1 MGTPDTS
8 KIPLWVKIDDI
19 SLEAWKVEGISRI
32 SSRIGAQ
39 SWTASFARVLIE
51 IDAAKGLIDTVEIWY
66 KSLGKSLELR
76 VEYAWVPSLCEHCKT
91 FGHFNKACS
100 KNVHTVEAS
109 GMNGRGRGGFNNRS
123 IGGYGGIKEVNV
135 KNVPVKNSERVIN
148 VDECIITN
156 EVNDAS
162 DKGKNKVQE
171 DVISS
176 SGNWGKGNIKSKN
189 KPEKKNISTMNR
201 FDVLA
206 EDIEKEDNSVW
217 KEVKIQVD
225 VASDMGIS
233 VSNEVIKGWSDDMVK
248 FYKEEWSKRV
258 KKGITPKEKLK
269 SKIDELG
276 SRIIHLNRNLHVNAN
291 MNALKMVKDSV
302 EATGATSDGS
312 YEKFYSQTYKNELLK
327 VKELQWEGKQ
337 KRYDGVLFVEEESNG
352 AARFMVQ
359 NEVSNVSDVSMA
371 QVHGL
376 TQTSKQDEVKL
387 LIREERI
394 SMCAIVETR
403 LRKKSVNSVCENLNE
418 DWLWVSNAVE
428 SRKGCR
434 IIVGWDRNVIGAN
447 LITQTDQNHERE
459 RKPLWENLVE
469 RSVIVADDTWA
480 LMGDFNV
487 ALNVED
493 CTNSFSI
500 KDKDMQDFRRCLEIL
515 DLEDI
520 AAYGMFYTWIQK
532 RDNPETGILK
542 KLDRVLGN
550 SNFIARYGS
559 SYANFLPYVTSD
571 HCPVTLVYPETKACK
586 PKSFRF
592 VNFLADKENFIPNVK
607 NNWFIDVKVLR
618 AELKKVQQSLDK
630 YSDSVQLREEEYIY
644 CNAYKDAVLDE
655 EKLLKQKTKI
665 DWLKPKHSFEGD
677 DVPLQFVNHF
687 QKFFGTEDEVFPI
700 DDIDSLFDKK
710 LDPGIAANMIRPVL
724 DNEIKE
730 AMFDIKDDKV
740 AGPDGFTSKFFKAAW
755 SVVGSDVCDAVREF
769 FTSGKLLGEFNA
781 NLISLIPKL
790 QTPLNVADFRPI
802 ACCYVVYKCISK
814 VVTNRL
820 KEGLNS
826 LVDCNQ
832 SAFIPGRQISDNILL
847 TQEFMRGYTWKSGVK
862 KCPFK
867 VDIQKAYD
875 TVNWDFLRTVLH
887 HFGFHSSMVHWIM
900 GDPMSPYLFSM
911 CYGLYPSMAKST
923 AFFGNV
929 PIDIQDQI
937 LLAMPFRVEELP
949 VRYLGVPLSPR
960 KLRNIDCRI
969 LIEKQNM

>member
-1 MGTPDTS
+1 MQIPTSTLARMVFIDVLTARHSFQTTDQNKPISANFILLEDVTPG
-8 KIPLWVKIDDI
+8 LCY
-19 SLEAWKVEGISRI
+19 
-32 SSRIGAQ
+32 
-39 SWTASFARVLIE
+39 ASFARVLIE

-91 FGHFNKACS
+91 FGHFTKACS

-176 SGNWGKGNIKSKN
+176 SGNW
-189 KPEKKNISTMNR
+189 
-201 FDVLA
+201 
-206 EDIEKEDNSVW
+206 DIEKEDNSVW

-276 SRIIHLNRNLHVNAN
+276 SRIIHLTETYIITMGRKTEVDLFLLSNKPLSDD
-291 MNALKMVKDSV
+291 MKDIWTDDMM
-302 EATGATSDGS
+302 E
-312 YEKFYSQTYKNELLK
+312 YYL
-327 VKELQWEGKQ
+327 
-337 KRYDGVLFVEEESNG
+337 EESNG

-359 NEVSNVSDVSMA
+359 NA
-371 QVHGL
+371 GYQLLGL

-428 SRKGCR
+428 SRKGKQFLSF
-434 IIVGWDRNVIGAN
+434 VYAE
-447 LITQTDQNHERE
+447 NHERE

-480 LMGDFNV
+480 LMGNFNV

-532 RDNPETGILK
+532 RDNPKTGILK

-592 VNFLADKENFIPNVK
+592 VNFLADKENFIPTVK

-665 DWLKPKHSFEGD
+665 DWL
-677 DVPLQFVNHF
+677 
-687 QKFFGTEDEVFPI
+687 I
-700 DDIDSLFDKK
+700 
-710 LDPGIAANMIRPVL
+710 
-724 DNEIKE
+724 
-730 AMFDIKDDKV
+730 
-740 AGPDGFTSKFFKAAW
+740 
-755 SVVGSDVCDAVREF
+755 C
-769 FTSGKLLGEFNA
+769 
-781 NLISLIPKL
+781 
-790 QTPLNVADFRPI
+790 
-802 ACCYVVYKCISK
+802 
-814 VVTNRL
+814 L
-820 KEGLNS
+820 KS
-826 LVDCNQ
+826 Y
-832 SAFIPGRQISDNILL
+832 I
-847 TQEFMRGYTWKSGVK
+847 
-862 KCPFK
+862 
-867 VDIQKAYD
+867 
-875 TVNWDFLRTVLH
+875 
-887 HFGFHSSMVHWIM
+887 
-900 GDPMSPYLFSM
+900 
-911 CYGLYPSMAKST
+911 YP
-923 AFFGNV
+923 
-929 PIDIQDQI
+929 
-937 LLAMPFRVEELP
+937 
-949 VRYLGVPLSPR
+949 
-960 KLRNIDCRI
+960 
-969 LIEKQNM
+969 